1 MTTENL
7 KLREKIIKGLE
18 LTYKK
23 LINTKIERNL
33 DLVISKNGKVIHADP
48 RNFKK

>member
-1 MTTENL
+1 MTTEN
-7 KLREKIIKGLE
+7 KTLREKIIKGLE
-18 LTYKK
+18 ITYKK

-33 DLVISKNGKVIHADP
+33 DLVISKNGKVMHIDP